1 MPYTVLLH
9 IKNEDSVIG
18 ELEELP
24 DPQAQFLAL
33 HSPRLRDGNEVSYL
47 LPETNIVL
55 YPWSMIHC
63 VEVLPTE
70 TDEQIVTFV
79 RE

>member
-1 MPYTVLLH
+1 MPYTVLVH
-9 IKNEDSVIG
+9 IRNEDAVIG

-24 DPQAQFLAL
+24 DPQAQFLAVR
-33 HSPRLRDGNEVSYL
+33 SPRLRDGREVTYL
-47 LPETNIVL
+47 LAETNTVW